1 MKVKLL
7 KAVGD
12 NPKDSEI
19 EINDKTVIEAWEKL
33 GVIAKSKTVKEEK

>member
-12 NPKDSEI
+12 NPKDTEL
-19 EINDKTVIEAWEKL
+19 EINDQTVIDAWEKL
-33 GVIAKSKTVKEEK
+33 GVIAKSKSAKEEK